1 MATSGGTTKEE
12 KKRETYHGPQWTGA
26 AAAVG
31 WDNPLGLVRGRS
43 LGWDRVLSSVWPA
56 KEGDD
61 VEGAPAGSSTSTARA
76 LLAPLS
82 LSFSRFLKEGR
93 KGGRRHKCT
102 WFPDARTDDLRRSSV
117 PEQQMPEAPALLSVH
132 LPSSAVAE
140 AEAVG
145 GSFFCSRRHSR
156 IPRGE
161 AGRRT

>member
-1 MATSGGTTKEE
+1 MRAIRDPVLRSHTPPLVEFPITTAGNVRTMNVQYWRRIARERSASQNPTCPRCGRIQVPRSQQRRSADDEEMATSGGTTKEE

-82 LSFSRFLKEGR
+82 LSFSR
-93 KGGRRHKCT
+93 
-102 WFPDARTDDLRRSSV
+102 
-117 PEQQMPEAPALLSVH
+117 
-132 LPSSAVAE
+132 
-140 AEAVG
+140 
-145 GSFFCSRRHSR
+145 
-156 IPRGE
+156 
-161 AGRRT
+161 